1 MVDMRTLYDSVT
13 AADIPEYAAMVAGY
27 TDGKYA
33 WTDTDWALHKGAQQ
47 VRITVFP
54 GDNEGQVLDVENGD
68 ATPGESVSWVR
79 ARRAAGADPSVYMN
93 VATWGAV
100 RAAFR
105 AAGVTEPHYWVADWT
120 GARHLPAGAVAC
132 QYADPKTSGGHF
144 DLSTVAGHWPGVDGP
159 LPAPVPAPGP
169 PKTYTVVEGD
179 TLSSIG
185 ARLGIPWA
193 VIYADNRAVI
203 GPDPDLIRPG
213 ERLVIP
219 GAAQHSYVVRA
230 GDTLTTI
237 AARLGIGWT
246 TLYADNRGVIGSD
259 PDLIYPGQVL
269 RW

>member
-1 MVDMRTLYDSVT
+1 MRTLYDSVT
-13 AADIPEYAAMVAGY
+13 ASDIPTTAAMVAGY
-27 TDGKYA
+27 VDGRYA
-33 WTDTDWALHKGAQQ
+33 WSDADWGLHPGAQHVRIAVFADTDDGHA
-47 VRITVFP
+47 
-54 GDNEGQVLDVENGD
+54 LDVENGD
-68 ATPGESVSWVR
+68 ATPAQSVSWVR

-132 QYADPKTSGGHF
+132 QYADPKTSGGHY
-144 DLSTVAGHWPGVDGP
+144 DLSAVAAHWPGVDA
-159 LPAPVPAPGP
+159 PAPAPPPAPGP
-169 PKTYTVVEGD
+169 AKVYTVVQGD
-179 TLSSIG
+179 TLSGIA
-185 ARLGIPWA
+185 ARLGIAWPA
-193 VIYADNRAVI
+193 LYAANRATI

-219 GAAQHSYVVRA
+219 AAASHSYVVRA
-230 GDTLTTI
+230 GDTLTAI
-237 AARLGIGWT
+237 AARLGIAWT